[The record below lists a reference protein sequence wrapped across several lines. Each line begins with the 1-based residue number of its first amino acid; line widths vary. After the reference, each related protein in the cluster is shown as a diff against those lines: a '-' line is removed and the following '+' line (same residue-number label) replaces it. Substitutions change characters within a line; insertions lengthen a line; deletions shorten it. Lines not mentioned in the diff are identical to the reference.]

1 VVVRV
6 ITALPINLILSL
18 IFGAGQVAVG
28 GLFARHCLRQ
38 GIWADAR
45 RFLLLLVSLWFICSG
60 FLELFVSGME
70 TAERLGGRFP
80 TPAFEL
86 WRARADTLLLLVS
99 LALLVSLLAYLILK
113 RFRAGS

>member
-18 IFGAGQVAVG
+18 IFGVGQIAIG
-28 GLFARHCLRQ
+28 GLVARHCLGQ
-38 GIWADAR
+38 GIWADTR

-60 FLELFVSGME
+60 SLELFVSGME
-70 TAERLGGRFP
+70 TVERLGGRFP
-80 TPAFEL
+80 TPTFEL

-99 LALLVSLLAYLILK
+99 LALLASLLAYLILK
-113 RFRAGS
+113 RLRTGS